1 MLGIRS
7 IGILPH
13 RGRRALAVA
22 GEAGD
27 HAVLSQA
34 RYVLGLIEW
43 RAGHIRA
50 METTFR
56 HGLAAA
62 KRSGSPR
69 ERLASQWLLAVALV
83 EGPTDVDDALSECE
97 ELAGFA
103 DAPHAGVLT
112 ELARL
117 QAVRGEPD
125 RAHDYIAQ
133 AQALLERRQSM
144 RRPAMFVAQR
154 AAEVE
159 LIVGEPQR
167 AAPSLRTALALADDL
182 GEADQRARLSAML
195 AWVLVATGHSDEA
208 EELARKSRRAA
219 PNDSVAAQVLWRIA
233 MAAVKATATEH
244 ESALRLTD
252 EAIALLPDEMPLLA
266 SHVAARYPPLAGN
279 PGGDPHPA

>member
-1 MLGIRS
+1 
-7 IGILPH
+7 
-13 RGRRALAVA
+13 
-22 GEAGD
+22 
-27 HAVLSQA
+27 
-34 RYVLGLIEW
+34 
-43 RAGHIRA
+43 
-50 METTFR
+50 
-56 HGLAAA
+56 
-62 KRSGSPR
+62 
-69 ERLASQWLLAVALV
+69 
-83 EGPTDVDDALSECE
+83 
-97 ELAGFA
+97 
-103 DAPHAGVLT
+103 VLT